1 MRSNTVLRFLGP
13 IFLLIHLLI
22 RNILT
27 EPTVF
32 GEIYIYNAVAVISI
46 FSIARSP
53 KFTDPIAKALS
64 ISAIS
69 FWLLGS
75 IISSAQSFY
84 SISYSA
90 QITSNI
96 CYLIFYPLA
105 IIALPRLI
113 SPSRKIKVLEI
124 FDASIF
130 GLGLST
136 LGATFLLKPVLPNF
150 DGDLPTTLFAITY
163 PIADLI
169 LISVAISAVAIQKF
183 SIRSIFLISGVIFF
197 ALSDFLYLWMS
208 VNGSY
213 NFGSLVD
220 DGWLVGILLISESFW
235 RIGSDSKGER
245 NINPVLIALSIFLS
259 ATLLALMALRPGYFP
274 TFILLPTISTLLLAF
289 IRMTIALRQA
299 RNIGEERI
307 LARTDELTGLP
318 NRRSLI
324 SELANFTEKDGALLL
339 LDLDGFKPIND
350 SYGHEAGDKVLQ
362 QVASRFSRSLPHGA
376 FLARLGGDEFGV
388 LLEGNPASILEV
400 ALALR
405 ATVSYPFEIRGEK
418 VSVGVSIGYVTN
430 DGSSDLLRRAD
441 LAMYHAKRE
450 GLGVWASRN

>member
-1 MRSNTVLRFLGP
+1 
-13 IFLLIHLLI
+13 
-22 RNILT
+22 
-27 EPTVF
+27 
-32 GEIYIYNAVAVISI
+32 VAVISI

-169 LISVAISAVAIQKF
+169 LISVAISAVAIQRF

-245 NINPVLIALSIFLS
+245 NINPILIALSIFLS

>member
-1 MRSNTVLRFLGP
+1 MQSNKVLRFLGP
-13 IFLLIHLLI
+13 IFLLTHLLI

-46 FSIARSP
+46 FSIVRSP
-53 KFTDPIAKALS
+53 KFTDLITKALS
-64 ISAIS
+64 MSAIS

-75 IISSAQSFY
+75 IISSSQSFY
-84 SISYSA
+84 SISNSA

-96 CYLIFYPLA
+96 CYLLFYPFA
-105 IIALPRLI
+105 IIALTRLI
-113 SPSRKIKVLEI
+113 SQSRKIKVLEI

-136 LGATFLLKPVLPNF
+136 LGATFLLKPVLPHF
-150 DGDLPTTLFAITY
+150 DGNLPTTLFAITY

-169 LISVAISAVAIQKF
+169 LISVAISAVAIQRF

-213 NFGSLVD
+213 YFGSLVD

-235 RIGSDSKGER
+235 RIGSDSKDER

-324 SELANFTEKDGALLL
+324 SELANFAEKDGALLL

-405 ATVSYPFEIRGEK
+405 ATVSYPFEIRNEK

-450 GLGVWASRN
+450 GLGVWASKN

>member
-1 MRSNTVLRFLGP
+1 M
-13 IFLLIHLLI
+13 LIHLLI

-27 EPTVF
+27 EPTIF

-245 NINPVLIALSIFLS
+245 NINPILIALSIFLS

>member
-27 EPTVF
+27 EPTIF

-245 NINPVLIALSIFLS
+245 NINPILIALSIFLS

>member
-1 MRSNTVLRFLGP
+1 M
-13 IFLLIHLLI
+13 LIHLLT
-22 RNILT
+22 RSILA
-27 EPTVF
+27 EPSVF
-32 GEIYIYNAVAVISI
+32 GEIYLYNAVAIVSI
-46 FSIARSP
+46 LSIARSP

-69 FWLLGS
+69 IWLLGS
-75 IISSAQSFY
+75 LISSAKSFY
-84 SISYSA
+84 AISIST

-96 CYLIFYPLA
+96 CYLLFYPFAL
-105 IIALPRLI
+105 IALPRLI
-113 SPSRKIKVLEI
+113 SPSRKIKILEI

-136 LGATFLLKPVLPNF
+136 LGATFLLKPVLPHF
-150 DGDLPTTLFAITY
+150 DGNLPTTLFAITY

-169 LISVAISAVAIQKF
+169 LISVAISAVAIQRF
-183 SIRSIFLISGVIFF
+183 SAQSIFLISGVIFF
-197 ALSDFLYLWMS
+197 ALSDFLYLWMN

-213 NFGSLVD
+213 RFGSLVD
-220 DGWLVGILLISESFW
+220 DGWLIGILLISESFW
-235 RIGSDSKGER
+235 KISSDSKDER
-245 NINPVLIALSIFLS
+245 NINPILIALSVFLS
-259 ATLLALMALRPGYFP
+259 ATLLALTALRPGYFP
-274 TFILLPTISTLLLAF
+274 TFILLPTIATLLFAF

-318 NRRSLI
+318 NRRRLI
-324 SELANFTEKDGALLL
+324 SELANFAEKDGALLL
-339 LDLDGFKPIND
+339 LDLDSFKPIND

-376 FLARLGGDEFGV
+376 FLARLGGDEFVV
-388 LLEGNPASILEV
+388 LLEGNPASALEV

-405 ATVSYPFEIRGEK
+405 ATVSYPFEIRNEK
-418 VSVGVSIGYVTN
+418 VNVGVSIGYVTN

-450 GLGVWASRN
+450 GLGIWASQN

>member
-1 MRSNTVLRFLGP
+1 M
-13 IFLLIHLLI
+13 LIHLLT
-22 RNILT
+22 RSILA
-27 EPTVF
+27 EPSVF
-32 GEIYIYNAVAVISI
+32 GEIYLYNAVAIVSI
-46 FSIARSP
+46 LSIARSP
-53 KFTDPIAKALS
+53 KFTDPIAKVLS

-69 FWLLGS
+69 IWLLGS
-75 IISSAQSFY
+75 LISSAQSFY
-84 SISYSA
+84 AISIST

-96 CYLIFYPLA
+96 CYLLFYPFAL
-105 IIALPRLI
+105 IALPRLI
-113 SPSRKIKVLEI
+113 SPSRKIKILEI

-136 LGATFLLKPVLPNF
+136 LGATFLLKPVLPHF
-150 DGDLPTTLFAITY
+150 DGNLPTTLFAITY

-169 LISVAISAVAIQKF
+169 LISVAISAVAIQRF
-183 SIRSIFLISGVIFF
+183 SAQSIFLISGVIFF
-197 ALSDFLYLWMS
+197 ALSDFLYLWMN

-213 NFGSLVD
+213 SFGSLVD
-220 DGWLVGILLISESFW
+220 DGWLIGILLISESFW
-235 RIGSDSKGER
+235 KIGSDSKDER
-245 NINPVLIALSIFLS
+245 NINPILIALSVFLS
-259 ATLLALMALRPGYFP
+259 ATLLALTALRPGYFP
-274 TFILLPTISTLLLAF
+274 TFILLPTIATLLFAF

-318 NRRSLI
+318 NRRRLI
-324 SELANFTEKDGALLL
+324 SELASFAEKDGALLL

-388 LLEGNPASILEV
+388 LLEGNPASALEV

-405 ATVSYPFEIRGEK
+405 ATVSYPFEIRNEK
-418 VSVGVSIGYVTN
+418 VNVGVSIGYVTN

-450 GLGVWASRN
+450 GLGIWASQN

>member
-1 MRSNTVLRFLGP
+1 
-13 IFLLIHLLI
+13 
-22 RNILT
+22 
-27 EPTVF
+27 
-32 GEIYIYNAVAVISI
+32 VAVISI

-245 NINPVLIALSIFLS
+245 NINPILIALSIFLS

>member
-75 IISSAQSFY
+75 IISSVQSFY

-183 SIRSIFLISGVIFF
+183 SMRSIFLISGVIFF

-213 NFGSLVD
+213 YFGSLVN

-235 RIGSDSKGER
+235 RIGSDSKDER

-324 SELANFTEKDGALLL
+324 SELANFAEKDGALLL

-405 ATVSYPFEIRGEK
+405 ATVSYPFEIRNEK

-450 GLGVWASRN
+450 GLGIWASKN

>member
-1 MRSNTVLRFLGP
+1 VRSNTVLRFLGP

-27 EPTVF
+27 EPTIF

-245 NINPVLIALSIFLS
+245 NINPILIALSIFLS